1 MKGIKKYLKKRK
13 KNINSLL
20 KTEPKNYTQDTFHLL
35 RVEIKQLKAVLCL
48 LGYNRELNESDQS
61 KPDFEL
67 IFKQAGKVRNI
78 QVEQSI
84 LNQYF
89 DYELLLEYQEN
100 LRLSE
105 IKEKETFLAILNDTI
120 ADNFKIKNGKIN
132 PLLEKTT
139 EENIDSYIQEQ
150 KNKIET
156 TLNEDL
162 PLKKENAHNFRKLLK
177 AYLYIQ
183 ECLNPGKKNKPSEN
197 NYLITKMLGEWHDYE
212 IVIKHLNEIIASKGI
227 NSKEIKLLEH
237 IREIFIA
244 RNELLLDKI
253 NVTIKT
259 LNLN

>member
-20 KTEPKNYTQDTFHLL
+20 NTELQNYTQDTFHLL
-35 RVEIKQLKAVLCL
+35 RVEIKKLKAL
-48 LGYNRELNESDQS
+48 LSVIGYHSELN
-61 KPDFEL
+61 KPNQPKQDFEL

-78 QVEQSI
+78 QVEESI
-84 LNQYF
+84 MNKYL
-89 DYELLLEYQEN
+89 DYDLLLEYREN

-105 IKEKETFLAILNDTI
+105 IKEKETFLAILNDTT
-120 ADNFKIKNGKIN
+120 AYDFKTNS
-132 PLLEKTT
+132 LLEKTT
-139 EENIDSYIQEQ
+139 EENIDIQEQ

-156 TLNEDL
+156 TLNEVL

-212 IVIKHLNEIIASKGI
+212 IVIKHLKETID
-227 NSKEIKLLEH
+227 SKEINLKESQLLEH
-237 IREIFIA
+237 IKEIFIA

-253 NVTIKT
+253 NTAIKT